1 MVGRFTAAARAFAI
15 VLTVAAVTACAHFP
29 LLSYKSTPPAD
40 RSAATEP
47 MRTTPKADKE
57 KTARL
62 ALKGDREPLAKPTY
76 VVTVK
81 PEIFAAKHPVA
92 PAADKAVNRRD
103 ATYGIASF
111 YGHGS
116 RTANGEKFNPRDMTA
131 AHRHLPFGTRV
142 RVTEL
147 SSGRSVTVRI
157 NDRGPFIPGR
167 IVDVSHSAA
176 ERLGIVGRGI
186 AKVKVDVVE

>member
-1 MVGRFTAAARAFAI
+1 MVGSLTAQVRVFAI
-15 VLTVAAVTACAHFP
+15 VLTVAALAACARYP
-29 LLSYKSTPPAD
+29 LLSYKSTPSGERPAAMAAPKGDKQKLATLALKSD
-40 RSAATEP
+40 REQLASATSAVTVRPEIFSAKQLVA
-47 MRTTPKADKE
+47 RAADKE
-57 KTARL
+57 
-62 ALKGDREPLAKPTY
+62 
-76 VVTVK
+76 VK
-81 PEIFAAKHPVA
+81 L
-92 PAADKAVNRRD
+92 RD
-103 ATYGIASF
+103 ATYGLASF
-111 YGHGS
+111 YGSGS
-116 RTANGEKFNPRDMTA
+116 RTANGERFNPRDMTA

-186 AKVKVDVVE
+186 AKVKVDVVQ